1 LLEVVREVLAR
12 HSGGTEVLVFNLADA
27 TKALVQFEHS
37 SEMLIFF
44 LDASQE
50 ATKQFEQPTEVE
62 EAFLVHCSCL
72 LLDFLILAFGYVG
85 AAVLPSSMVDVGSR
99 QKVSSVAGGCYKP
112 SCDTLPQPLTLTS
125 CF

>member
-1 LLEVVREVLAR
+1 MI
-12 HSGGTEVLVFNLADA
+12 VF
-27 TKALVQFEHS
+27 
-37 SEMLIFF
+37 I
-44 LDASQE
+44 LDASLE
-50 ATKQFEQPTEVE
+50 AKEQFKQATEVE
-62 EAFLVHCSCL
+62 EAFIVHCSCL